1 MNRKQAISL
10 GLRIGVSVLMLAV
23 LVWRVPSFDLKE
35 VVPELSVRTVLWLS
49 VAAGLTLAGL
59 VLSALRWQ
67 RVLEVLGLHA
77 GLRRLLSHYLA
88 CQFVS
93 NVLPT
98 TIGGDV
104 LRVSRLSRE
113 TGETPKTFASVVLE
127 RLTGWLVLPI
137 ISVAGFL
144 VNPPLRHLGTATRVA
159 LGLAFATLL
168 GLGILLYAVADQRIG
183 GRFAAKDGWRRFAG
197 AVHLGLDRLR
207 RQPRAA
213 ANLLLIGFAY
223 QLILVLAAVAAAQA
237 LGVRPAGL
245 TALLAFFPAV
255 AIAQVL
261 PIGISGLGV
270 REGAFV
276 LFLGPLGVTSEE
288 AISLGLLLYLLNLA
302 VSLLGAPAFA
312 VGGRVPASSDTLVG
326 ASESWAGNPSTL
338 PTWPTTSPRPPRA
351 PGCGGGRKWRSAS
364 PCTPSTR
371 SYGIG
376 SAPPEAIPVLPSSTP
391 AGSSI
396 SRRPSTCT
404 SSPGCSSGI
413 STSRATG

>member
-1 MNRKQAISL
+1 VNRKQAISL
-10 GLRIGVSVLMLAV
+10 AARIILSVAMLGV
-23 LVWRVPSFDLKE
+23 LVWRVPSFDAEE
-35 VVPELSVRTVLWLS
+35 VVPELTARTVLWLA
-49 VAAGLTLAGL
+49 VAAALTLGGL

-88 CQFVS
+88 GQFVS

-113 TGETPKTFASVVLE
+113 TGESPSTFASVVLE

-144 VNPPLRHLGTATRVA
+144 VNPPLQHLGTATRVA
-159 LGLAFATLL
+159 VGLAFATLL
-168 GLGILLYAVADQRIG
+168 ALSILLYAVADQRIG
-183 GRFAAKDGWRRFAG
+183 GRFAARDGWRRFAG
-197 AVHLGLDRLR
+197 AVHLGLAELR
-207 RQPRAA
+207 RQPGAA
-213 ANLLLIGFAY
+213 ANVLLVGFAY
-223 QLILVLAAVAAAQA
+223 QLVLVLAAVAAAQA

-270 REGAFV
+270 REGAFA
-276 LFLGPLGVTSEE
+276 LFLGPLGVTTEE
-288 AISLGLLLYLLNLA
+288 AIALGLLLYLLNLG

-312 VGGRVPASSDTLVG
+312 VGGRVPAPNDLV
-326 ASESWAGNPSTL
+326 A
-338 PTWPTTSPRPPRA
+338 A
-351 PGCGGGRKWRSAS
+351 P
-364 PCTPSTR
+364 
-371 SYGIG
+371 
-376 SAPPEAIPVLPSSTP
+376 
-391 AGSSI
+391 
-396 SRRPSTCT
+396 
-404 SSPGCSSGI
+404 
-413 STSRATG
+413 